1 MCFYFL
7 SYRSYETSQ
16 DIAAELTCVFLLFVL
31 QELTCVFLLFVLQEL
46 RAVAMDDEDIHIE
59 NCRKIYERKN
69 IEQKKKISTGFYY
82 CFRGFL

>member
-16 DIAAELTCVFLLFVL
+16 DIAAQLTYVFLF
-31 QELTCVFLLFVLQEL
+31 FVLQEL